1 MLKYVCMKHALNYNW
16 SFIPKFNDEYI
27 KSIPQGVISVDLP
40 HNMVDFPFNY
50 FDEKDFDS
58 VGTYFREIVFSK
70 VLESDKFVLRFGGVN
85 NSFTLYVNSQLVGTF
100 TRPYM
105 EENIDITK
113 YVVEGNNLI
122 VVCVNGSEKVNA
134 PPFGNTV
141 DYFPFSGIYREVTL
155 FVYNALDIIDVKVT
169 ANHLGQIEVNPDI
182 RNINKVDY
190 SVNYEVYE
198 GTKLIASSIEHNFTV
213 ENPKLWSVNNPN
225 LYNLVTTITAN
236 KDVKQYV
243 SVFGFRSAVFL
254 SDGFFLNGEYTPLVG
269 LNRHETYPYVG
280 AAATSFL
287 QFYDVVKL
295 KNLGVNYVRCS
306 HYPPSRAFLDACDF
320 LGLMVINEVPG
331 WQYIGDE
338 AWRKIHLQNI
348 ETMINRDF
356 NRPSIIAWSIRINE
370 SADHPFYEECHKLAK
385 ALDPVRATTGTRN
398 FTNSEL
404 FEDIYSYND
413 FSHDGTNKGL
423 LAKRK
428 VTKSKKPYIV
438 SENNGHM
445 YPTKPFDNPL
455 ILESHTKRH
464 LAVLDSFFGDK
475 NIVGVSPWCMHDYY
489 THHEF
494 GSGDKICYH
503 GVLDIYREPKPAA
516 YVYTSNLTS
525 DPVLFPLFRGDNGD
539 LPESKLYKTMVL
551 SNASYIDLY
560 KDDEVVK
567 RYYPLRDLYKHL
579 PHPPFIIDTFISD
592 NFKSTIKFSKRDR
605 KKIAKLLNYAALNN
619 FSRLSLWQKLQL
631 GWLIVK
637 YRLKWDNLVELW
649 FLNVVGWGDKSSGYT
664 LVGYNDEDIEII
676 RKRIENTTTTTYEI
690 ELLKNE
696 LVNTDTFDTTIV
708 TIRSL
713 SPYRNHY
720 DFSPVSV
727 VVTGPLKVYGPEIQN
742 LHAGVLNVYVRSINT
757 TGRGT
762 ITIGVGG
769 TIKTFNVEIK

>member
-1 MLKYVCMKHALNYNW
+1 
-16 SFIPKFNDEYI
+16 
-27 KSIPQGVISVDLP
+27 
-40 HNMVDFPFNY
+40 
-50 FDEKDFDS
+50 
-58 VGTYFREIVFSK
+58 
-70 VLESDKFVLRFGGVN
+70 
-85 NSFTLYVNSQLVGTF
+85 
-100 TRPYM
+100 
-105 EENIDITK
+105 
-113 YVVEGNNLI
+113 
-122 VVCVNGSEKVNA
+122 
-134 PPFGNTV
+134 
-141 DYFPFSGIYREVTL
+141 
-155 FVYNALDIIDVKVT
+155 
-169 ANHLGQIEVNPDI
+169 
-182 RNINKVDY
+182 
-190 SVNYEVYE
+190 
-198 GTKLIASSIEHNFTV
+198 
-213 ENPKLWSVNNPN
+213 
-225 LYNLVTTITAN
+225 
-236 KDVKQYV
+236 
-243 SVFGFRSAVFL
+243 
-254 SDGFFLNGEYTPLVG
+254 
-269 LNRHETYPYVG
+269 
-280 AAATSFL
+280 
-287 QFYDVVKL
+287 
-295 KNLGVNYVRCS
+295 
-306 HYPPSRAFLDACDF
+306 
-320 LGLMVINEVPG
+320 
-331 WQYIGDE
+331 
-338 AWRKIHLQNI
+338 
-348 ETMINRDF
+348 
-356 NRPSIIAWSIRINE
+356 
-370 SADHPFYEECHKLAK
+370 
-385 ALDPVRATTGTRN
+385 
-398 FTNSEL
+398 
-404 FEDIYSYND
+404 
-413 FSHDGTNKGL
+413 
-423 LAKRK
+423 
-428 VTKSKKPYIV
+428 
-438 SENNGHM
+438 
-445 YPTKPFDNPL
+445 
-455 ILESHTKRH
+455 
-464 LAVLDSFFGDK
+464 
-475 NIVGVSPWCMHDYY
+475 
-489 THHEF
+489 
-494 GSGDKICYH
+494 
-503 GVLDIYREPKPAA
+503 VLDIYREPKPAA

-567 RYYPLRDLYKHL
+567 RYYPRRDLYKHL

>member
-1 MLKYVCMKHALNYNW
+1 MKHALNYNW

-348 ETMINRDF
+348 ETMIKRDY
-356 NRPSIIAWSIRINE
+356 NHPSVIAWSIRINE
-370 SADHPFYEECHKLAK
+370 SIDHPVYAKGQKLAK
-385 ALDPVRATTGTRN
+385 TLDSYRPTTGTRN
-398 FTNSEL
+398 FAHSEPL
-404 FEDIYSYND
+404 EDIYSYND

-423 LAKRK
+423 VVKRK
-428 VTKSKKPYIV
+428 ITKTKKPYIV

-455 ILESHTKRH
+455 ILESHVKRH
-464 LAVLDSFFGDK
+464 LKVLDGFFKDK
-475 NIVGVSPWCMHDYY
+475 EIVAISPWCMHDYY
-489 THHEF
+489 THKEF

-503 GVLDIYREPKPAA
+503 GVLDIYRNYKPAA
-516 YVYTSNLTS
+516 YVYQSNFTNI
-525 DPVLFPLFRGDNGD
+525 PTLFPVFRGDNGD
-539 LPESKLYKTMVL
+539 LPESRLYKTMVL

-560 KDDEVVK
+560 KDNNIIK
-567 RYYPLRDLYKHL
+567 RYYPRTDLYPYL
-579 PHPPFIIDTFISD
+579 PNAPFIIDTFINE
-592 NFKSTIKFSKRDR
+592 NFKSDIKISKKDR
-605 KKIAKLLNYAALNN
+605 KIVAKLLNYAAVNN
-619 FSRLSLWQKLQL
+619 FDRLTLLMKLRL
-631 GWLIVK
+631 LRLIIK
-637 YRLKWDNLVELW
+637 YRLKREDLVNLW
-649 FLNVVGWGDKSSGYT
+649 SLNIAGWGDKSSGYELIGYDNDHKEIARAT
-664 LVGYNDEDIEII
+664 LKQTTNTIYNI
-676 RKRIENTTTTTYEI
+676 
-690 ELLKNE
+690 
-696 LVNTDTFDTTIV
+696 
-708 TIRSL
+708 SL
-713 SPYRNHY
+713 SKDELRNGETYDMTSVHIESNSPFRNHY
-720 DFSPVSV
+720 DFSPVHITV
-727 VVTGPLKVYGPEIQN
+727 EGPLTLVGPSVQT
-742 LHAGVLNVYVRSINT
+742 LHAGTLVLYFKSTFNKGSA
-757 TGRGT
+757 T
-762 ITIGVGG
+762 ITISVHDKKQSF
-769 TIKTFNVEIK
+769 TVKIL